1 MQLTVSLWVHITMA
15 NNFAAAIS
23 GVVKELKGVRDNLTL
38 SYQNTLYDIGST
50 LVYYTPI
57 KTGLASSNWNV
68 TPKGKAG
75 DIRQPVRGEKGLASL
90 TAISYQVQGIDAGEQ
105 ATFYNPVEYIGDL
118 EGGSSRQAPAGMV
131 TPTISN
137 VEDIWIKNL
146 KKQKLI

>member
-1 MQLTVSLWVHITMA
+1 MA
-15 NNFAAAIS
+15 NPFSTAIN

-68 TPKGKAG
+68 TSGGKAG
-75 DIRQPVRGEKGLASL
+75 NLREPVRGEKGTASL
-90 TAISYQVQGIDAGEQ
+90 TAISYQVQGIDAGEK
-105 ATFYNPVEYIGDL
+105 ALFYNPVEYIDDL
-118 EGGSSRQAPAGMV
+118 EDGYSRQAPAGMV
-131 TPTISN
+131 TPTLAN
-137 VEDIWIKNL
+137 VEDIWISNL